1 MAMAAKA
8 ETTGSSPPPPPAE
21 KVPRPPLSTAKLL
34 RRLCI
39 PGGAEPG
46 GAEEGAALE
55 EINAFVAE
63 ITRKIKER
71 KGALQPKIKELRDL
85 RQHFGALE
93 SKHADAKKRY
103 DVEAAKHQKK
113 RDALESEVNQLR
125 AQVLGDETKYHRMN
139 IESALV
145 EAHAKRATGGDA
157 RRYDAMYRAAVDET
171 DNETKRL
178 NERTEEVRNNFSQ
191 GVEAVEALKD
201 LYRILDVKLRVTRRD
216 MAGESLGQTTTYGGA
231 NVLSM

>member
-1 MAMAAKA
+1 MPANFSREMRALPALLAAA
-8 ETTGSSPPPPPAE
+8 R
-21 KVPRPPLSTAKLL
+21 VQIRD
-34 RRLCI
+34 
-39 PGGAEPG
+39 EP
-46 GAEEGAALE
+46 
-55 EINAFVAE
+55 
-63 ITRKIKER
+63 
-71 KGALQPKIKELRDL
+71 
-85 RQHFGALE
+85 
-93 SKHADAKKRY
+93 
-103 DVEAAKHQKK
+103 
-113 RDALESEVNQLR
+113 
-125 AQVLGDETKYHRMN
+125 
-139 IESALV
+139 
-145 EAHAKRATGGDA
+145 AKRATGGDA

>member
-1 MAMAAKA
+1 MYKVFFLTVCLLLSPLMGNFGMAIGL
-8 ETTGSSPPPPPAE
+8 GSASNAQTIE
-21 KVPRPPLSTAKLL
+21 ASWEWSSVLS
-34 RRLCI
+34 
-39 PGGAEPG
+39 
-46 GAEEGAALE
+46 
-55 EINAFVAE
+55 N
-63 ITRKIKER
+63 
-71 KGALQPKIKELRDL
+71 
-85 RQHFGALE
+85 
-93 SKHADAKKRY
+93 
-103 DVEAAKHQKK
+103 
-113 RDALESEVNQLR
+113 
-125 AQVLGDETKYHRMN
+125 RMN

-216 MAGESLGQTTTYGGA
+216 MAGESLS
-231 NVLSM
+231 LIHI